1 VPPLGALRARRL
13 CFCRKGGT
21 AQLALWLKNEF
32 HLGDKVPVF
41 QKFRENWVRPALFF
55 GNNPISLAGGAITSA
70 SAVTMIGYWLIDF
83 LGHRNDNPYLGII
96 FFLLLPAVFIGG
108 LLLIPIGVFLRRRRL
123 QNAGQI
129 PAQFPKIDLN
139 DRMFRHGLDVV
150 LVATIVNLLVVAMA
164 TYRGAAYMDSPQF
177 CGQSCHVMHPEY
189 TAYKISP
196 HSHVACAECHIGSGA
211 GSYVRAKVNGTK
223 QLIEVAFNRY
233 PTPIPSPVQNLRPA
247 REICE
252 ACHTPARFIGEK
264 LLVKSTFADDEKNT
278 ETQTVVVLH
287 LGGRD
292 SLSHLTGIH
301 GVHLGHIEYITT
313 DPTRSTIPWV
323 QKRNADGSEFV
334 FATADA
340 GSGVPKGER
349 RVMDCIDCHNR
360 AAHTF
365 VTPED
370 AVNRAMAEGAI
381 SPDLP
386 WVHKECLQLLK
397 ANYAS
402 EEEAGQKI
410 PAQLQAFYSTQH
422 PEIMATKSALVKAAS
437 DQLVTLY
444 SQNVFPYMKVTWGT
458 HPNNIGHM
466 DYPGC
471 FRCHDGSHAAKNGT
485 SITQDCAACHN
496 LLAVDEAKPKVLA
509 DLGIQ

>member
-1 VPPLGALRARRL
+1 M
-13 CFCRKGGT
+13 
-21 AQLALWLKNEF
+21 
-32 HLGDKVPVF
+32 F
-41 QKFRENWVRPALFF
+41 QKFRESWLRPALFF

-70 SAVTMIGYWLIDF
+70 AGVTMIGYWLVEMF
-83 LGHRNDNPYLGII
+83 GRLTDNPYLGII
-96 FFLLLPAVFIGG
+96 FFLLLPGVFIFG
-108 LLLIPIGVFLRRRRL
+108 LVLIPIGVYFRRKKLRK
-123 QNAGQI
+123 AGQI
-129 PAQFPKIDLN
+129 PAEFPKIDLN
-139 DRMFRHGLDVV
+139 DRMFRHGLDIV
-150 LVATIVNLLVVAMA
+150 LVATIVNLLVVAVA
-164 TYRGAAYMDSPQF
+164 SYRGAAYMDSPQF

-189 TAYKISP
+189 TAYKISA
-196 HSHVACAECHIGSGA
+196 HSHVDCVECHIGSGA
-211 GSYVRAKVNGTK
+211 KSYFQAKVNGTK
-223 QLIEVAFNRY
+223 QLVEVTFHPIASLAPKLIPDY
-233 PTPIPSPVQNLRPA
+233 PTPIDSPVRNLRPA

-252 ACHTPARFIGEK
+252 GCHTPAKFVGEK

-301 GVHLGHIEYITT
+301 GVHLGHIEFVST
-313 DPTRSTIPWV
+313 DPSRSTIPWV
-323 QKRNADGSEFV
+323 QKRNADGSETV

-365 VTPED
+365 VTAED

-386 WVHKECLQLLK
+386 WVHKEGLELLK
-397 ANYAS
+397 GNYAS
-402 EEEAGQKI
+402 EEEAAVKI
-410 PAQLQAFYSTQH
+410 PQALNAFYAAQH
-422 PEIMATKSALVKAAS
+422 PEILTSKAAAVKAAS

-444 SQNVFPYMKVTWGT
+444 DQNVFPYMKVTWGT

-466 DYPGC
+466 SYPGC

-485 SITQDCAACHN
+485 SITQDCTACHN